1 MSEALAGYPR
11 ITRRTLHD
19 EVLER
24 LRDMIIEGRLEPGQ
38 RINEGPVGAQLGV
51 SRTPLREAIKTLA
64 SEGLVEILPAKGA
77 IVRKFTERDLAQ
89 ILQVLKTLE
98 QLGGRMACEQAS
110 DETIA
115 AIHGLHK
122 RMLELYET
130 RERLEYFKLNQA
142 IHSAIVAASGN
153 AVLAEMHETL
163 QARIKRLRF
172 IGNEG
177 PVKWAGAVAEHEEM
191 MAALLKRD
199 AEALA
204 DVIGRHMEST
214 RLRVHDVL

>member
-1 MSEALAGYPR
+1 MSDAAAEYPR
-11 ITRRTLHD
+11 ITRRTLHE

-24 LRDMIIEGRLEPGQ
+24 LRDMIIEGRLGPGQ
-38 RINEGPVGAQLGV
+38 RINEGQVGAQLGV

-64 SEGLVEILPAKGA
+64 SEGLVEIQPAKGA
-77 IVRKFTERDLAQ
+77 VVRKFTAKDLY
-89 ILQVLKTLE
+89 QVLEVLKALE

-110 DETIA
+110 DATIE
-115 AIHGLHK
+115 AINSLHK
-122 RMLELYET
+122 RMLVLYAT

-142 IHSAIVAASGN
+142 IHSAIVAASEN
-153 AVLAEMHETL
+153 AVLMEMHETL

-199 AEALA
+199 AIALT
-204 DVIGRHMEST
+204 DVIGRHMDAT
-214 RLRVHDVL
+214 LLRVREVL

>member
-1 MSEALAGYPR
+1 MSDAAEYPR
-11 ITRRTLHD
+11 ITRRTLHE

-24 LRDMIIEGRLEPGQ
+24 LRDMIIEGRLGPGQ
-38 RINEGPVGAQLGV
+38 RINEGLIGAQLGV

-64 SEGLVEILPAKGA
+64 SEGLVEIQPAKGA
-77 IVRKFTERDLAQ
+77 VVRKFTAKDLY
-89 ILQVLKTLE
+89 QVLEVLKALE

-110 DETIA
+110 DATVE
-115 AIHGLHK
+115 AIHSLHK
-122 RMLELYET
+122 RMLVLYET

-142 IHSAIVAASGN
+142 IHSAIVAASEN
-153 AVLAEMHETL
+153 AVLMEMHETL

-199 AEALA
+199 SVALSE
-204 DVIGRHMEST
+204 VIGRHMDAT
-214 RLRVHDVL
+214 LLRVREVL

>member
-1 MSEALAGYPR
+1 MSEAAPDYPR

-38 RINEGPVGAQLGV
+38 RINEGQVGALLGV

-77 IVRKFTERDLAQ
+77 VVRRFSARDLY
-89 ILQVLKTLE
+89 QVLEVLKSLE
-98 QLGGRMACEQAS
+98 QLGGRIACAQAP
-110 DETIA
+110 DETIE
-115 AIHGLHK
+115 AIHALHR
-122 RMLELYET
+122 RMLEFYAA

-153 AVLAEMHETL
+153 QVLVEMHATL
-163 QARIKRLRF
+163 QSRIKRLRF

-177 PVKWAGAVAEHEEM
+177 PEKWAGAVAEHEAM
-191 MAALLKRD
+191 MAALSKRD
-199 AEALA
+199 ADALSA
-204 DVIGRHMEST
+204 AIGKHMDST
-214 RLRVHDVL
+214 LTRVRDVL